1 MFSFSQGGLFED
13 IADGLRQAKVMVAC
27 VSDEYAKSRNCQLEF
42 RFANVVLKIPIIIAV
57 VGTGF
62 RWEMTEVG
70 MLSTGLPK
78 VNLQYEVKDAHQR
91 LVGAVKKHLPDD
103 DGDERLKPP
112 SPTDNNQIAFQV
124 KTSSR
129 I

>member
-1 MFSFSQGGLFED
+1 MHSSV
-13 IADGLRQAKVMVAC
+13 RH
-27 VSDEYAKSRNCQLEF
+27 
-42 RFANVVLKIPIIIAV
+42 IIIAV

-78 VNLQYEVKDAHQR
+78 VNLQYEVKDAQQR
-91 LVGAVKKHLPDD
+91 LVSAVKKHLPDD

-124 KTSSR
+124 ETSSTYR
-129 I
+129 AKYYCCTVFTFLLLFLEKLGSSCCQIICLHKLSINLYVVC